1 MISTELLRRYPFF
14 AMLTDDQLKA
24 IAMIADEKTFPK
36 ETLLLK
42 ENTPATKL
50 ILLLEGDV
58 DLVYSGGGEGAISN
72 ALVGSIAPGEMLG
85 VSSLIEPYV
94 YISSARATVPV
105 KVVEIDGAAVRA
117 LMHLDKTLGY
127 ALMNNVASAVLER
140 LKYTQVELAA
150 ARA

>member
-14 AMLTDDQLKA
+14 ALLTDDQLKA
-24 IAMIADEKTFPK
+24 IAMIAEEKTYPK
-36 ETLLLK
+36 EALLVK

-94 YISSARATVPV
+94 YISSARAGVDA
-105 KVVEIDGAAVRA
+105 KVVEIDGVAVRA
-117 LMHLDKTLGY
+117 LMQLDK
-127 ALMNNVASAVLER
+127 
-140 LKYTQVELAA
+140 
-150 ARA
+150 